1 MIHQTMIHQTMIY
14 QIQEILYIERG
25 GKEQLQD
32 EIKAYNPLVPKGNE
46 LVATLMFEIDN
57 EKIFEIFPAN
67 AQFNE
72 GFNAVNE
79 VITNA
84 VRGVSNVIL
93 NPATMNVDFAD
104 VQAAMSQKG
113 MAIMCIGKAK
123 GLNRAIDAVNNALD
137 NPFFNK
143 AEVKNAK
150 GLLINICGASGMEMQ
165 EINEIMKQA
174 QSISQQGV
182 EAIPGLT
189 IDESYGDEIVVTII
203 ATGLR
208 KFNLDEFSN
217 SYIRPVRD
225 ISPVR
230 KESEAYI
237 DPERLN
243 LIDIHN
249 VIRSIED

>member
-1 MIHQTMIHQTMIY
+1 MQNVDSCI
-14 QIQEILYIERG
+14 
-25 GKEQLQD
+25 
-32 EIKAYNPLVPKGNE
+32 
-46 LVATLMFEIDN
+46 EIDN

-84 VRGVSNVIL
+84 VRGVANVIL

-123 GLNRAIDAVNNALD
+123 GLNRAVEAVNNALN

-150 GLLINICGASGMEMQ
+150 GLLVNICGASGMEMQ

-189 IDESYGDEIVVTII
+189 IDESFGDEIVVTII

-208 KFNLDEFSN
+208 RFNLDEFSD

-225 ISPVR
+225 MNPVR
-230 KESEAYI
+230 KELEGYV
-237 DPERLN
+237 DPEKLK
-243 LIDIHN
+243 LIDIHD